1 MPLTVRARCVRATV
15 KRSVDCQ
22 AESNFLR
29 SYKYF
34 GIKKPH
40 EFCPLLGSVLFFF
53 FQEFK
58 QEERTKMEIYALAVS
73 EISQGTAD
81 SDDNITLNLEVM
93 MKNTSNPRISV
104 TKDGIMDAQNMD
116 EYKIKDYKL
125 VPRSPASGDS
135 GKAIFNLF
143 TSHVMPMLISLGL
156 KLNESDEYNFCI
168 VNPVP
173 YQTSL
178 VSIHQK
184 GLITSVRDKVWKVMY
199 PELKEIFK
207 SKLDSYKPFIILN
220 GCTSNLKDL
229 LQPEINQIQNCKVFN
244 VNHPA
249 SWQRSLS
256 GFKIP

>member
-1 MPLTVRARCVRATV
+1 MTKNLKFQFKNKKLEIELSEKEVEKFSATSIFLDKGDNDWEIKNSFFDKNSLVPDIFRYVLKCSSVGVWSFLDTKKRA
-15 KRSVDCQ
+15 VDKFEIDNDSKNIPTEGSKNIILIL
-22 AESNFLR
+22 ES
-29 SYKYF
+29 
-34 GIKKPH
+34 PH
-40 EFCPLLGSVLFFF
+40 
-53 FQEFK
+53 K
-58 QEERTKMEIYALAVS
+58 
-73 EISQGTAD
+73 
-81 SDDNITLNLEVM
+81 
-93 MKNTSNPRISV
+93 
-104 TKDGIMDAQNMD
+104 D

-184 GLITSVRDKVWKVMY
+184 GLISSVRDKVWKVMY